1 VTSPPSPSRS
11 RKGDAACVAAA
22 DLARAAAIEVAGA
35 DRVGEHLGHDVE
47 GERVVTHFFDCT
59 TAGYR
64 GWRWSVTVVRASR
77 AKIVTVDE
85 CVLLPGPEAILAP
98 PWVPWDERL
107 EPADIGPGDLL
118 PTADDDPRL
127 ESAYSELGPG
137 RARMLSAWGRDEAA
151 DRWREG
157 SGGPETEISRAA
169 PLRCETCGFLVA
181 LAGPLGRVF
190 GVCANERAPFDGQ
203 VVSYDHGCGAHSEVR
218 IGQFQP
224 AVSRPVLDTLSHDL
238 VSSGPADVAADEEL
252 GHS

>member
-1 VTSPPSPSRS
+1 MTSAPSPSRS

-22 DLARAAAIEVAGA
+22 DLARVAAIEVAGA
-35 DRVGEHLGHDVE
+35 ERVGEHLGHDVE
-47 GERVVTHFFDCT
+47 GDRVVTHYFDCT

-64 GWRWSVTVVRASR
+64 GWRWSVTVARAAR
-77 AKIVTVDE
+77 AKVVTVDE

-98 PWVPWDERL
+98 AWVPWDERL
-107 EPADIGPGDLL
+107 EPADLGPGDLL
-118 PTADDDPRL
+118 PTAADDPRL
-127 ESAYSELGPG
+127 ESAYPPLGLG
-137 RARMLSAWGRDEAA
+137 RARMLSVWGRDEAA

-157 SGGPETEISRAA
+157 SGGPHTEISRAA

-181 LAGPLGRVF
+181 LAGALGHVF

-218 IGQFQP
+218 VGQTVP
-224 AVSRPVLDTLSHDL
+224 VVPGPVLDTLSHEP
-238 VSSGPADVAADEEL
+238 VPAAPAESADEEL